1 MLSFTNI
8 SKDHSKIFIIF
19 LFFYLFLLNILQLS
33 EQHWSSMLD
42 QDIKMMYNSLLISSG
57 IEQEYRDHPAYTTFF
72 LLGGIF
78 KFLSIFFDNFTI
90 QEIFKSENIDQN
102 LQTLFIIGRILNSI
116 YVFLVA
122 FILFNILKELN
133 IKKNTPILII
143 FLLLIF
149 QDTYELLFLIRSE
162 VLSILMI
169 LLFFYFLIKFI
180 KEKKIKYTLFSG
192 FFFCLAM
199 LAKIQVIFLFFTFLL
214 CFPFLINYLKTSKNK
229 LIYGKNY
236 YLLSFS
242 FLSLFLLSYIFFQ
255 VMLGIYFLEEL
266 NDPRFYL
273 TNNIDLFLLFIFVIF
288 YSFLINFLSKKKIVN
303 SSEVIIAIS
312 SILVGFALCV
322 LFILFLD
329 LINLIPFNK
338 LNFMRL
344 TNPLEYMTG
353 FTRKFQTNSNIFI
366 TLIHYVFGFGGWL
379 HIPFNI
385 KNEIPLIFYLD
396 PRVFFRTLQV
406 IFFIFLIYFS
416 TKNLKDKK
424 IDYLSIS
431 LLVGIFFQHLMF
443 NIRETHGYNM
453 YLFPLYAIVAAIIFD
468 KLKKK
473 FLVIFYLCISI
484 VFISEN
490 LVLSNIHK
498 NTFAREPRVYEICKY
513 EKIDTVRWKNS
524 ENYVEKYNKSSF
536 FKLVK
541 DPKIWF
547 FKWTK
552 KFAPSTIEDGKIK
565 VVKSQDV
572 FFKKYCNQI
581 KNEKGLRSH
590 SYKLK
595 P

>member
-1 MLSFTNI
+1 M
-8 SKDHSKIFIIF
+8 
-19 LFFYLFLLNILQLS
+19 YLF
-33 EQHWSSMLD
+33 
-42 QDIKMMYNSLLISSG
+42 
-57 IEQEYRDHPAYTTFF
+57 
-72 LLGGIF
+72 
-78 KFLSIFFDNFTI
+78 FFDNFTI

-133 IKKNTPILII
+133 IKKNISIFII

-214 CFPFLINYLKTSKNK
+214 CLPFLINYLEVQNK
-229 LIYGKNY
+229 ELIYDKKY
-236 YLLSFS
+236 YLLSFT
-242 FLSLFLLSYIFFQ
+242 FLSLLLLSYSFFQ
-255 VMLGIYFLEEL
+255 IMLGIFFMEEL
-266 NDPRFYL
+266 DDPRFYF
-273 TNNIDLFLLFIFVIF
+273 TNNIDLFLLLIFVIF

-303 SSEVIIAIS
+303 SSEVIIIIS
-312 SILVGFALCV
+312 SILVGFVLCV

-353 FTRKFQTNSNIFI
+353 FTRKFQTNTNVFI
-366 TLIHYVFGFGGWL
+366 TLLHYIFGFGGWL
-379 HIPFNI
+379 DIYFNEQ
-385 KNEIPLIFYLD
+385 KKIPLIFYLD

-416 TKNLKDKK
+416 TKNLKNKK

-453 YLFPLYAIVAAIIFD
+453 YLFPLYAIIAGVIFN
-468 KLKKK
+468 KIKKK
-473 FLVIFYLCISI
+473 FLIIFYTSISI
-484 VFISEN
+484 IFISEN
-490 LVLSNIHK
+490 IVLSNIHK
-498 NTFAREPRVYEICKY
+498 NAFAREPRVWGIC
-513 EKIDTVRWKNS
+513 ENENIEVIRWKNS
-524 ENYVEKYNKSSF
+524 ENYEDKYNEYSF
-536 FKLVK
+536 LKLV
-541 DPKIWF
+541 DVPKIWF
-547 FKWTK
+547 YRHVKR
-552 KFAPSTIEDGKIK
+552 FAPKAKADDK
-565 VVKSQDV
+565 
-572 FFKKYCNQI
+572 FLKKYCYQI
-581 KNEKGLRSH
+581 KNEKGFRSH

-595 P
+595 RQ